1 MPEATPLVL
10 ASASPTRGQLLAAAG
25 VPFSTVV
32 SAVDEDEIK
41 HSMRAAGADSATT
54 ADALA
59 EAKAM
64 RVSRKVPGALV
75 IGADQILDCAGVWFD
90 KPPDLD
96 HARAHLVALR
106 GREHRLATAVCVV
119 RDGQRLWHH
128 REAPRLTMRAFS
140 DAFLDAYLALEGR
153 AMLVSVGGYRLE
165 GPGVQLFSAIA
176 GDHSAILGLPLLPLL
191 EFLRGHG
198 VVER

>member
-1 MPEATPLVL
+1 
-10 ASASPTRGQLLAAAG
+10 
-25 VPFSTVV
+25 
-32 SAVDEDEIK
+32 
-41 HSMRAAGADSATT
+41 
-54 ADALA
+54 
-59 EAKAM
+59 M

-140 DAFLDAYLALEGR
+140 DAFLDAYIALEGR

-165 GPGVQLFSAIA
+165 GPGVQLFSTIA